1 MDFLTFI
8 FIGIGLSMDCFAI
21 TLMIGATTKV
31 PPLSAALIIALC
43 FGVFQA
49 GMTMIGWF
57 AGVSLTNF
65 LASFGTLIAFLLL
78 TFIGVKMIIDGFN
91 QDKKSIELIQ
101 PLSVI
106 MLSIATSIDALPAG
120 MSFGILQYPVLIPA
134 LIIGIVAFTCSF
146 IGVMAGKRFERVF
159 DNKSDIIG
167 GVILILMGIRIFTGI
182 LPG

>member
-1 MDFLTFI
+1 
-8 FIGIGLSMDCFAI
+8 
-21 TLMIGATTKV
+21 
-31 PPLSAALIIALC
+31 
-43 FGVFQA
+43 
-49 GMTMIGWF
+49 
-57 AGVSLTNF
+57 
-65 LASFGTLIAFLLL
+65 
-78 TFIGVKMIIDGFN
+78 MIIDGFN